1 MEEEFSE
8 VAASLHYFFGGQ
20 DDFSSTLVLKVWAG
34 GQERCNRQGKA
45 KVMFD
50 HFGFVV
56 RDLAESL
63 RFYEACLTPLG
74 LRIAERHGNEAVII
88 SGAAEF
94 PFIWMGISRPEF
106 WREEHGAARSPFH
119 LALSAPSREAVVAFH
134 ETGLRHGGRDNG
146 APGERGSGYY
156 AAFLIDPDGNNIE
169 AAVREA
175 T

>member
-1 MEEEFSE
+1 M
-8 VAASLHYFFGGQ
+8 GRGKTRKQ
-20 DDFSSTLVLKVWAG
+20 
-34 GQERCNRQGKA
+34 QGKEGE
-45 KVMFD
+45 VIFD

-56 RDLAESL
+56 CDLAKSL
-63 RFYEACLTPLG
+63 RFYEACLAPLG

-94 PFIWMGISRPEF
+94 PFIWMGTSRPEF

-119 LALSAPSREAVVAFH
+119 LAFSAASREVVVAFH
-134 ETGLRHGGRDNG
+134 EAGLGHGGTDNG
-146 APGERGSGYY
+146 APGVRTSGCY